1 MNQLIIHKIT
11 MSGIASLN
19 WPARNCRTRALLS
32 TTVAL
37 LVLYFAI
44 SQPQKAFAVDPPP
57 DGGYRNGNTANGF
70 QALFG
75 NRASNNTA
83 TGVDALFKNTSG
95 TSNTATGFEALQ
107 NNTASNNTAT
117 GASALFS
124 NTIGTQNTANGDH
137 ALSSNTG

>member
-57 DGGYRNGNTANGF
+57 DGGYPNGNTAEGDN
-70 QALFG
+70 ALL
-75 NRASNNTA
+75 NLT
-83 TGVDALFKNTSG
+83 TGA
-95 TSNTATGFEALQ
+95 SNTAVGFNSLRSDTAGGG
-107 NNTASNNTAT
+107 NT
-117 GASALFS
+117 
-124 NTIGTQNTANGDH
+124 
-137 ALSSNTG
+137 